1 MYVFMLPTAVDT
13 TSSLTQIGQ
22 LDAINPQVAA
32 RLTRRFDRW
41 RRFDATRQGHARSAL
56 ESLRAIDGLSSD
68 VHEIVGRA
76 LD

>member
-1 MYVFMLPTAVDT
+1 
-13 TSSLTQIGQ
+13 
-22 LDAINPQVAA
+22 VAA

-41 RRFDATRQGHARSAL
+41 RKFDATRQGHARSAL

-76 LD
+76 LG